1 MSRRDTDTGGQLLFA
16 MGGDDPLTR
25 SLQDS
30 FDRWDRLNEHGGS
43 DPCWADGA
51 NINLVRNHIMY
62 YKSQMEDK
70 YSSGDYPKIYYR
82 ETPPEVDDN
91 YMANPEKIRADAAA
105 SIQIIE
111 ADERLK
117 FIREN
122 TRRLSDK
129 QRKYL
134 CVDAVL
140 GYVANLKRAI
150 AEDDLLTMRRY
161 RDPKWVLDSFR
172 GLAEKL
178 SRSIP
183 KCVSVYDMDDCE
195 KEYEDKECEADEVSE
210 QDDPAEIAEEP
221 EESLQLSFF

>member
-1 MSRRDTDTGGQLLFA
+1 MSRRDTDTDGQLLFA
-16 MGGDDPLTR
+16 MGGEDPLTR

-30 FDRWDRLNEHGGS
+30 FDCWDRLNEQGGS

-51 NINLVRNHIMY
+51 NMNLVRNHIMY
-62 YKSQMEDK
+62 YKSQMENK
-70 YSSGDYPKIYYR
+70 YSSGDYPEIYYR

-122 TRRLSDK
+122 IRGLSDK

-134 CVDAVL
+134 CVDTVL
-140 GYVANLKRAI
+140 GYAANLKRAI
-150 AEDDLLTMRRY
+150 AEDDLLTIRRY
-161 RDPKWVLDSFR
+161 RDPKWVLDSFQS
-172 GLAEKL
+172 LAKKL
-178 SRSIP
+178 SVPIP
-183 KCVSVYDMDDCE
+183 ECVSEQDTDGCE
-195 KEYEDKECEADEVSE
+195 EEYEDEECEAAEVSE
-210 QDDPAEIAEEP
+210 QDPPAESAEDP
-221 EESLQLSFF
+221 EESMQLSFF